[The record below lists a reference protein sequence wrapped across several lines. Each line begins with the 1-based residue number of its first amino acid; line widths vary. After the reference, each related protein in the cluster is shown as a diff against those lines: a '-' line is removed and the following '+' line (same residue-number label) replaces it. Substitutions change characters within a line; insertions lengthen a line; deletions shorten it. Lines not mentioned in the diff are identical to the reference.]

1 MHTAFGSLL
10 ACNMQLATLRLS
22 TPGLSVEHTVVTL
35 QQRHDSWEVFVI
47 HGNVIR
53 FWTLRALQASH
64 GSAKALYQA
73 IPSSAVCGSRALILP
88 WTCVDQLPPSA
99 WLRMAVFNCSIT
111 RSVALRERTA
121 ACLRHRSFL
130 LTWACLAQ
138 D

>member
-1 MHTAFGSLL
+1 MAFGSLL

-22 TPGLSVEHTVVTL
+22 AHGLSVEHTVVTL

-64 GSAKALYQA
+64 GSAMALYQA
-73 IPSSAVCGSRALILP
+73 IPSSAVCGSPALILP
-88 WTCVDQLPPSA
+88 PALVSYLRRRGCA
-99 WLRMAVFNCSIT
+99 WLSLTA
-111 RSVALRERTA
+111 RSPGRLRERPLL
-121 ACLRHRSFL
+121 ACVIRSFL
-130 LTWACLAQ
+130 LTWACVAQ